1 MEEDLTVESAISPPD
16 LSCPKCEG
24 LLPPELGEVSCILCD
39 AKVRVEHPVTR
50 RAWAEEK
57 VACPSC
63 NSVLISGVERRP
75 ASLQCSTCDSQFQ
88 IAANVPKTEI
98 QCPSCERRIRMKK
111 RPGQRDI
118 TCPACE
124 TMFRVNF

>member
-1 MEEDLTVESAISPPD
+1 MEEDLAVESAIAPPD

-24 LLPPELGEVSCILCD
+24 LLPPELGEISCLLCD

-50 RAWAEEK
+50 RAWTEEK

-63 NSVLISGVERRP
+63 NSVLISGVDRRP
-75 ASLQCSTCDSQFQ
+75 ASLQCSTCARQFQ
-88 IAANVPKTEI
+88 IVANVPKAG
-98 QCPSCERRIRMKK
+98 IRMKK
-111 RPGQRDI
+111 QPGQRDI